1 MATIG
6 QLYKSKQTA
15 ATPRKV
21 FWVPLAELYV
31 EDGYNIRDVDQAHV
45 EEFRDAYLAGEYVP
59 PLTVEVTQQGI
70 KVIDGHHRFAGAK
83 MAAETGLE
91 LRLEVNDITGTS
103 EADKIALMVT
113 SSQGKPLEPLERAK
127 AYARLKA
134 QGWTN
139 DEIAKKV
146 KRSPSDVANMLALAE
161 CPEPIKDMVRGGQM
175 SYVTATELTRQHG
188 TEAEAV
194 AAQALEE
201 AKAAGKDKVTKKFT
215 EPKAPKAPKS
225 KTEAIQPP
233 FGKDKLTRLA
243 DLAVQIELVHSDD
256 RLEDAEPDESMTL
269 RAPAGV
275 VREFMALVAD
285 YVGGVNDDK

>member
-6 QLYKSKQTA
+6 QLYKA
-15 ATPRKV
+15 GATEAKPRKV
-21 FWVPLAELYV
+21 FFVPLAELYV

-59 PLTVEVTQQGI
+59 PLTVEVTQHGI

-201 AKAAGKDKVTKKFT
+201 TKAAGKDKVTKKFT
-215 EPKAPKAPKS
+215 EPKSQKAPKAKP
-225 KTEAIQPP
+225 EAIQPP

-243 DLAVQIELVHSDD
+243 DLAVQIELVHSDE
-256 RLEDAEPDESMTL
+256 RLEDAEDDESMTL

-285 YVGGVNDDK
+285 YVGGVPE

>member
-215 EPKAPKAPKS
+215 EPKAPKAQKAKP
-225 KTEAIQPP
+225 EAIQPP

-243 DLAVQIELVHSDD
+243 DLAVQIELVHSDE

-269 RAPAGV
+269 RAPACV

-285 YVGGVNDDK
+285 YVGGVLE

>member
-215 EPKAPKAPKS
+215 EPKAPKAPKA
-225 KTEAIQPP
+225 KPENIQPP

-243 DLAVQIELVHSDD
+243 DLAVHIELVHSDE
-256 RLEDAEPDESMTL
+256 RLEDAEDDESMTL

-285 YVGGVNDDK
+285 YVGGVPE